1 MFCIIDIFFLYINI
15 KKELSRIY
23 MRYKIWKHGEGNN
36 FSWGFYFNICVINIS
51 LCSITY
57 CHKNSIVIVM
67 TFEAKKKKR
76 CNFLWNFKSIKC
88 CYIWF
93 FLFFF
98 FSRKVKAYW
107 ENCKYVAMEFCV
119 HVLKDMFFQ
128 QIQLVL
134 FKVNT
139 GVNGRITGMH
149 LVHILKSFRNWKIMT
164 KCYFNFLIRKMLV
177 NSKLRFTII
186 YSSERI
192 FLLI

>member
-1 MFCIIDIFFLYINI
+1 M
-15 KKELSRIY
+15 S
-23 MRYKIWKHGEGNN
+23 YKIWKHGEGNN

-67 TFEAKKKKR
+67 TFEAKKKK
-76 CNFLWNFKSIKC
+76 KDAI
-88 CYIWF
+88 F
-93 FLFFF
+93 FGIF

-164 KCYFNFLIRKMLV
+164 KCYFNFLIRKMPV